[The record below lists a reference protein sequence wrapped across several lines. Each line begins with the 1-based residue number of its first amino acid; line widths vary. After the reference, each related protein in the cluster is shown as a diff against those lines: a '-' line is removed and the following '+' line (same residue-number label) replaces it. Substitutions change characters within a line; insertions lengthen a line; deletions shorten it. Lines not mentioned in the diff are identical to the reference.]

1 MNIQLNRPGL
11 TSFIIGSCIIFI
23 TCCGKIE
30 NFNIQAH
37 DDEVM
42 SVSFSSDGR
51 YIITGS
57 RDGTS
62 RIFDSENSW
71 DMVCELAGHSSWVY
85 QAEFLPGDREV
96 VTAGFDS
103 ELKLWSL
110 ESCSE
115 IRTYNGHTII

>member
-1 MNIQLNRPGL
+1 MNVLLNRHVIV
-11 TSFIIGSCIIFI
+11 SFIIGLCLIFL
-23 TCCGKIE
+23 TGCGKIE

-85 QAEFLPGDREV
+85 QAEFL
-96 VTAGFDS
+96 AGRS
-103 ELKLWSL
+103 NTLAG
-110 ESCSE
+110 
-115 IRTYNGHTII
+115 R